1 MEYAELPDILFSEED
16 AAAIQQDVITVYE
29 GLAGRSLQPA
39 DPVRLFLSSLAA
51 IIVQQK
57 VLINQTAKGNLL
69 RYASGAVL
77 DHMGAFQG
85 SERLNASAAIV
96 TLQFVLSIPLAS
108 ATSIPTGTRVGA
120 QGGNGSIFF
129 STTEYVEIPAGE
141 TAGIATAVCSDPG
154 AIGNGFLPGQINVL
168 MDPLPF
174 VQSVSNLTISS
185 GGAAAETDEAFKE
198 RIRNAPESYSTAGP
212 QGAYEF
218 WAKSASSAII
228 DVHAYSPAEGRVTVV
243 PLLAD
248 GEVPSQDVLD
258 SISETLEDR
267 GIRPLTDLVTV
278 SAPQPVS
285 YNTIVTYYISRSRA
299 SEVSSIQEKISAAVT
314 AYQRWQKVKLG
325 RHVNPSELISRIMA
339 AGAQRV
345 VPTAPVYTIL
355 TATQVAQTG
364 TTTITFGGLVDD

>member
-29 GLAGRSLQPA
+29 GLAGRTLQPA

-51 IIVQQK
+51 IIIQQK

-108 ATSIPTGTRVGA
+108 ATSIPAGTRVGA

-141 TAGIATAVCSDPG
+141 TVGLATAVCSDPG

-174 VQSVSNLTISS
+174 VQSVSNLTTSS

-218 WAKSASSAII
+218 WTKSASSAII

-243 PLLAD
+243 PLLAG
-248 GEVPSQDVLD
+248 GEIPSQDVLD
-258 SISETLEDR
+258 SISKKLEDR
-267 GIRPLTDLVTV
+267 DIRPLTDLVAV
-278 SAPQPVS
+278 SAPLPVS
-285 YNTIVTYYISRSRA
+285 YNTTVTYYISRSRSA
-299 SEVSSIQEKISAAVT
+299 EVSSIQGKISAAVT
-314 AYQRWQKVKLG
+314 AYQLWQKAKLG
-325 RHVNPSELISRIMA
+325 RHINPSELISRIMA

-345 VPTAPVYTIL
+345 VPLAPVYTVL

-364 TTTITFGGLVDD
+364 TTTITYGGLVDD